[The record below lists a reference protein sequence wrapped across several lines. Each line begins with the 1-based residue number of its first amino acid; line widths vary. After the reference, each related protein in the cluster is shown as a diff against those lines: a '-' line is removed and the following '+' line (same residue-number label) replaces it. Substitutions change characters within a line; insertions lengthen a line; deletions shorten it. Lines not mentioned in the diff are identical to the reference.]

1 MEKSETWKSTE
12 TGKEGN
18 KKENNNNEPPPKN
31 SYIKKGDLVD
41 YETTQMDI
49 KLAELFDGEYVLNY
63 DCTHLDSGIVDDKI
77 WQVRYTRIIVTL

>member
-1 MEKSETWKSTE
+1 
-12 TGKEGN
+12 
-18 KKENNNNEPPPKN
+18 
-31 SYIKKGDLVD
+31 
-41 YETTQMDI
+41 MDI